1 MIYAVTFQ
9 ISGVKKN
16 TWADWRLVPD
26 TPPMIPPPEMN
37 TNYVDIPGR
46 GPVDLS
52 LVPLNRRTYKR
63 MSGSWNFYREPDN
76 SRTRVELYEEM
87 MKYFVGKEGYCELD
101 EDKGYYYKGRF
112 GVALPKTGTGPI
124 QFAISFDLAPIRYTD
139 ISGGILYVDTNYAP
153 Y

>member
-1 MIYAVTFQ
+1 MIYAVTFN

-37 TNYVDIPGR
+37 VNIVDIPGR
-46 GPVDLS
+46 GPIDLS

-76 SRTRVELYEEM
+76 SRTRIELYEEM
-87 MKYFVGKEGYCELD
+87 MEYFTGNEG
-101 EDKGYYYKGRF
+101 
-112 GVALPKTGTGPI
+112 
-124 QFAISFDLAPIRYTD
+124 
-139 ISGGILYVDTNYAP
+139 
-153 Y
+153 